1 MKAVFLCGGSSRRM
15 FPIAEDKFLLQF
27 LGKPLLLHQVDMA
40 RQAGLDD
47 FVFVGNPDNIDNIK
61 ALVNRVP
68 DIRPEFA
75 VQRKPLGI
83 AEAIRSAAELLE
95 GPVILVNPNDVFEVS
110 AYEHMMNHSQPAPA
124 ARMLGYRVKEYFPG
138 GYLEMDGDGHLAH
151 IVEKPPQGQEP
162 SDLVNILIHEHD
174 DPKKLLEYIEAV
186 HSTEDDVYERALDL
200 MVRDGI
206 RIKVVPYDGLWAP
219 IKYPWHIFAVME
231 HFLDAAER
239 AIAPTATVSH
249 SASLEGN
256 VVLDEGARVLENA
269 IVRGPA
275 YVGKNSVIGNNVLV
289 RSHVHIGAN
298 SVVGYSTEVKHSY
311 IGDGCWFHSNYI
323 GDSIIDDDCSF
334 GSGAITANFRLD
346 EAQIRIELDGKEID
360 TGHDKLGAMVG
371 AGCRI
376 GINAG
381 LMPGAR
387 VGTNCFVGP
396 HVCLTQD
403 LAPGKKALLRAG
415 PYEVTDNTVATRR
428 STREQLLRTL
438 QG

>member
-1 MKAVFLCGGSSRRM
+1 MRAIFLCGGTGRRM
-15 FPIAEDKFLLQF
+15 FPITEDKFLLRF
-27 LGKPLLLHQVDMA
+27 LGKPLLLHQLETA
-40 RQAGLDD
+40 RKAGLDD
-47 FVFVGNPDNIDNIK
+47 FVFVGNPENIEKIK
-61 ALVNRVP
+61 ALVNQLP
-68 DIRPEFA
+68 DIRAQFA
-75 VQRKPLGI
+75 VQRRPLGI

-95 GPVILVNPNDVFEVS
+95 GPVLLVNPNDVFGIS
-110 AYEHMMNHSQPAPA
+110 AYEQIMTHSWPTPV

-138 GYLEMDGDGHLAH
+138 GYLEMDGEGHLVH
-151 IVEKPPQGQEP
+151 IVEKPPPGEEP

-174 DPKKLLEYIEAV
+174 DPKRLLEYIEGV
-186 HSTEDDVYERALDL
+186 QSTKDDVYERALDL
-200 MVRDGI
+200 MVSDGM
-206 RIKVVPYDGLWAP
+206 RIKVVPYDDFWAP
-219 IKYPWHIFAVME
+219 IKYPWHIFPVME
-231 HFLDAAER
+231 HCLDTAER
-239 AIAPTATVSH
+239 AIAPTATVSQ

-256 VVLDEGARVLENA
+256 VVLDEGVRVLENA
-269 IVRGPA
+269 VVRGPA
-275 YVGKNSVIGNNVLV
+275 YVGKNSVIGNNALV
-289 RSHVHIGAN
+289 RSYVHVGAN

-360 TGHDKLGAMVG
+360 TGHNKLGAMVG

-415 PYEVTDNTVATRR
+415 PYEVTDNAVATRR
-428 STREQLLRTL
+428 STREQLLRRL